1 MTGCATLVI
10 TAETIILSRT
20 SASMPVLGPDLE
32 LLDCTVV
39 NELGS
44 DVVVAG
50 LTMSGGTWRQVDTW
64 ANDQLDRAWFRNV
77 RFEGSF
83 TGLTF
88 GNWDDP
94 GAAGT
99 EGCDFSAARID
110 GLRFLHGAHVG
121 LARPGWPCFAVHHPH
136 EAVDALAEMGLD
148 PLLTVN
154 LNSLLDQD
162 PRCTLVVDDA
172 RRISKRRGVP
182 LDRLRDIIAA
192 LPGASTSP

>member
-1 MTGCATLVI
+1 MTVYRNILI
-10 TAETIILSRT
+10 TAETIVLART

-32 LLDCTVV
+32 LVDCTVV

-44 DVVVAG
+44 DVIING
-50 LTMSGGTWRQVDTW
+50 LTMSGGTWREIDTW
-64 ANDQLDRAWFRNV
+64 SNDQLDHAWFRNV
-77 RFEGSF
+77 CFEGNFS
-83 TGLTF
+83 GLTF

-99 EGCDFSAARID
+99 EGCDFSTARID

-121 LARPGWPCFAVHHPH
+121 LARPAWPCFAVHDPH
-136 EAVDALAEMGLD
+136 KAVAALAAMELD
-148 PLLTVN
+148 RLLTVN

-172 RRISKRRGVP
+172 QRVSKRRNVP
-182 LDRLRDIIAA
+182 LERLLDIIAA
-192 LPGASTSP
+192 LPGAETSP